1 MSFQISGLSPEP
13 FQSLFGLPDDELRAR
28 GILRYTAEPGSAYPD
43 RIELRDAAPGET
55 LLLLNYEYQ
64 PAASPYRG
72 RHAIFVREGARQRY
86 QAVDQVPEMLQRR
99 LLSLR
104 AFDDDGMMV
113 EADVVP
119 GKGLTPFV
127 QRFFDNPKTAYIHV
141 HNAREGCYHA
151 RIDRTD

>member
-13 FQSLFGLPDDELRAR
+13 FQPLFGLPEDDLRAR
-28 GILRYTAEPGSAYPD
+28 GILRYTAEAGSAYPD
-43 RIELRDAAPGET
+43 RIELREATPGET

-72 RHAIFVREGARQRY
+72 RHAIFVREGAD
-86 QAVDQVPEMLQRR
+86 QAYHAVNQVPEMLRRR

-104 AFDDDGMMV
+104 AFDPDGMLV
-113 EADVVP
+113 EADVLP
-119 GKGLTPFV
+119 GTGVEALV
-127 QRFFDNPKTAYIHV
+127 ERLFDNPETAYIHV

-151 RIDRTD
+151 RIDRAD